1 MNSVLPVVEV
11 KMWSG
16 RTDKQK
22 AEIIKGITETFVS
35 QGVPASAVT
44 VIVFD
49 VAKTDWGH
57 GGVPASS
64 T

>member
-1 MNSVLPVVEV
+1 
-11 KMWSG
+11 MWSG
-16 RTDKQK
+16 RTEKQK

-49 VAKTDWGH
+49 VDKSNWGH
-57 GGVPASS
+57 GGLPASS

>member
-1 MNSVLPVVEV
+1 MPVVEV

-16 RTDKQK
+16 RTEQQK

-44 VIVFD
+44 IIVFD
-49 VAKTDWGH
+49 VDKSSWGH
-57 GGVPASS
+57 GGIPASS